1 MFDSTIQ
8 MLVDYFSIDKYVIT
22 TEDEIVMTFR
32 DYEGWRDARLTLCSG
47 DEKLTPAEM
56 VDLYYEEMQDG
67 TVDP

>member
-8 MLVDYFSIDKYVIT
+8 MLVNHFST

-47 DEKLTPAEM
+47 NEELTPSEM
-56 VDLYYEEMQDG
+56 VDLYYEETQQEDE
-67 TVDP
+67 